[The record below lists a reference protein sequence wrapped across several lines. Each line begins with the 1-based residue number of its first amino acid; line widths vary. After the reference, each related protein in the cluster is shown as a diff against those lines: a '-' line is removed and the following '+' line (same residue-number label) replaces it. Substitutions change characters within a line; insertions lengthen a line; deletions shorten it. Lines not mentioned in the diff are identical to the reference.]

1 VGINAGLAA
10 PNLERHSFFEL
21 VLRGLKYDTTR
32 DARGPSRLDFFYGG
46 FMRKVVLSLIVVS
59 CSACA
64 SMTTPKTPDLYPNA
78 KLSQTPGGQ
87 VQADVNT
94 CLALG
99 DEYVKQ
105 PNKYGDV
112 AKQGVIGGAVGA
124 GTGALAGTITGN
136 NVGRATGAGAA
147 VGGVIGVLKG
157 MSEMN
162 ERSPSYERFVEHCL
176 QKKGYE
182 IVGWSSKG

>member
-1 VGINAGLAA
+1 
-10 PNLERHSFFEL
+10 
-21 VLRGLKYDTTR
+21 
-32 DARGPSRLDFFYGG
+32 
-46 FMRKVVLSLIVVS
+46 MRKVTLTLITVS
-59 CSACA
+59 FTACA

-78 KLSQTPGGQ
+78 KLAQTPQGQ
-87 VQADVNT
+87 VQADVNS
-94 CLALG
+94 CIALA
-99 DEYVKQ
+99 DEYIKQ
-105 PNKYGDV
+105 PNKYGDA
-112 AKQGVIGGAVGA
+112 AKQGLVGGAVGA
-124 GTGALAGTITGN
+124 GTGALAGTIVGS
-136 NVGRATGAGAA
+136 NVGRSTGAGAA